1 MLWYISSSSWLTES
15 DYQYLKIQC
24 TLYNGTLN
32 NISFPYNGSHNLV
45 FVDTTGVQYPDN
57 TIDL

>member
-1 MLWYISSSSWLTES
+1 MVNRIRLSI
-15 DYQYLKIQC
+15 LKD

-32 NISFPYNGSHNLV
+32 NISFPYNGSHNFV